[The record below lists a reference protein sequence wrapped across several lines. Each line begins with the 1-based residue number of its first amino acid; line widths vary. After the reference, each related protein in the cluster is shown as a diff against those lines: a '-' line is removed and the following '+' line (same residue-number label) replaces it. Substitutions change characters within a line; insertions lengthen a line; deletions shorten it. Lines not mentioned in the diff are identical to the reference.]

1 MYVLLTY
8 IIFYFGL
15 FLYSHDINDLLK
27 HMAISKSMGI
37 MNTSRFLNEMH
48 YLMEWMPHVIVTLI
62 EVVL

>member
-15 FLYSHDINDLLK
+15 FLYINDLLK